1 MSWTTAPA
9 MITWNPDWV
18 RKRQELRVGLR
29 YEGVGDWG
37 SPAENPWSVL
47 VILDGPLDSNCR
59 GRAIVTLRAH
69 WAPKEL
75 LAQGAK
81 FFIIEGPTRIG
92 EVEILGDSQQTEST
106 PLAV

>member
-9 MITWNPDWV
+9 VITWNPEWV
-18 RKRQELRVGLR
+18 RKCSETLTGLR

-37 SPAENPWSVL
+37 GQAENPWSVL
-47 VILDGPLDSNCR
+47 IVFDEPLDSAGR
-59 GRAIVTLRAH
+59 GRATVTLRAH

-75 LAQGAK
+75 LAKGVP
-81 FFIIEGPTRIG
+81 FSIIEGRG
-92 EVEILGDSQQTEST
+92 KVADVRVLEDSRQTEKT